1 MLIELSIAATTGWNI
16 IAWAVIQLGLAWVMI
31 RIPVERFHPTSS
43 WARTRSWEQRGDF
56 YERWCGIKWWKDRL
70 PDAGRWFAQGFAKAN
85 LQSATPE
92 YLERFI
98 REAWRGEVTHWL
110 ALLALPVFCLWNP
123 WWGVLINAAVALG
136 LNFPCILAQRYNRAR
151 LLRLHAAQLRRRS
164 ESRLQAEKPR
174 MNTNGHE

>member
-1 MLIELSIAATTGWNI
+1 VLIELSIGATTGWNV
-16 IAWAVIQLGLAWVMI
+16 IAWAVIQLGLAWVII
-31 RIPVERFHPTSS
+31 RIPAEQFHPASW
-43 WARTRSWEQRGDF
+43 WARTRDWEQRGDF
-56 YERWCGIKWWKDRL
+56 YERWAGIKAWKDRL

-98 REAWRGEVTHWL
+98 RETWRGEVTHWL
-110 ALLALPVFCLWNP
+110 ALLAVPLFCLWNP

-151 LLRLHAAQLRRRS
+151 LLRLLAAQLRRRS
-164 ESRLQAEKPR
+164 RS
-174 MNTNGHE
+174 